1 MARPGGFP
9 VTNPKS
15 DYETNPI
22 GPLFS
27 TKAKNETKIPAGGDG
42 PEARSAPPMG
52 LCSRG
57 WPHAGTPRTTQRNVT
72 ECYAE
77 NGYLLQ
83 APGAGDRKST
93 RPKRLAAAPQ
103 GLISA
108 PNRLRTRS
116 ANY

>member
-15 DYETNPI
+15 DYEPHPI

-27 TKAKNETKIPAGGDG
+27 PTAQNESQIPARGDG
-42 PEARSAPPMG
+42 PAARSAPPMG

-77 NGYLLQ
+77 NGFLLQ
-83 APGAGDRKST
+83 APGAGRKPAGK
-93 RPKRLAAAPQ
+93 PKRLAAAPQ

>member
-27 TKAKNETKIPAGGDG
+27 TKAQNESQIPARGDG
-42 PEARSAPPMG
+42 PEARSAPQMG

-77 NGYLLQ
+77 NDFLL
-83 APGAGDRKST
+83 PCAGCRQQEVVFCVT
-93 RPKRLAAAPQ
+93 FRNIPLCCARRPRVGPT
-103 GLISA
+103 
-108 PNRLRTRS
+108 P
-116 ANY
+116 

>member
-22 GPLFS
+22 GPLFT
-27 TKAKNETKIPAGGDG
+27 TKAQNEGQIPARGDG
-42 PEARSAPPMG
+42 PEARSAPQMG

-72 ECYAE
+72 EWYAE
-77 NGYLLQ
+77 NGFLL
-83 APGAGDRKST
+83 PCAGFRPKAGGQ
-93 RPKRLAAAPQ
+93 PKRLAAAPQ

>member
-27 TKAKNETKIPAGGDG
+27 TKAQNESQIPARGDG
-42 PEARSAPPMG
+42 PEARSAPQMG

-57 WPHAGTPRTTQRNVT
+57 WPHAGTPRTTQRNVA

-77 NGYLLQ
+77 NGFLLH
-83 APGAGDRKST
+83 APGAGRKPAVNLKGSLR
-93 RPKRLAAAPQ
+93 RPRASFRRPIA
-103 GLISA
+103 
-108 PNRLRTRS
+108 
-116 ANY
+116 